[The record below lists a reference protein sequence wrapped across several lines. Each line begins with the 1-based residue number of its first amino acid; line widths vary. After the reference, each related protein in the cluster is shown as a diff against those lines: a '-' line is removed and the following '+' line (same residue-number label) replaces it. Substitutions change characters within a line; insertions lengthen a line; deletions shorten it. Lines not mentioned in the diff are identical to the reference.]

1 MGAERELRAGRAA
14 GAARTSRATAR
25 RDRRGTVEVS
35 SLRTEAYREIKRRIT
50 TTTYRPG
57 EILNETL
64 VAESLRIGRTPV
76 HEALNRLALEGMI
89 EVIPRK
95 GIIVKPVTLNEMREI
110 AQVRASNEVLCV
122 SLAARHADNDDI
134 RAMRAVLDAAPAA
147 IVKRDVEAMMNLD
160 REFHCA
166 ISRAARNRTL
176 ADVLLQLH
184 ERSLRFWF
192 ISLSAPRHMEQV
204 QREHRA
210 IFEAIRA
217 HNPKAAARAVT
228 AHIHAYVHNITQQL

>member
-1 MGAERELRAGRAA
+1 MNVERAARGGRAV
-14 GAARTSRATAR
+14 RMPP
-25 RDRRGTVEVS
+25 RDRRDVTVVS
-35 SLRTEAYREIKRRIT
+35 SLRAEAYREIKRRIT
-50 TTTYRPG
+50 TTAYRPG

-95 GIIVKPVTLNEMREI
+95 GIIVKPVSLNEMREV
-110 AQVRASNEVLCV
+110 AQVRVSNEVLCV
-122 SLAARHADNDDI
+122 SLAARHADDADI
-134 RAMRAVLDAAPAA
+134 RAMRAVLDATPAA
-147 IVKRDVEAMMNLD
+147 IAKRDVEAMMNLD
-160 REFHCA
+160 RDFHCA

-192 ISLSAPRHMEQV
+192 ISLSAPHHMEQV

-210 IFEAIRA
+210 IFNAIRA
-217 HNPKAAARAVT
+217 HDPRAAARAVT
-228 AHIHAYVHNITQQL
+228 AHIHAYVGNITQQL